1 MPLNVIVEEKGAGT
15 YLVRPEGSIDTKS
28 SADLAVRVD
37 TLLEKAPKVIIFDL
51 KDVGFVCSSA
61 VSVIFMTERSMRDKG
76 GKVLMVN
83 LQPQFKKV
91 FEIVQAFPSQQVFT
105 NVEDMD
111 KYLEQIQRKLNEG
124 EIK

>member
-1 MPLNVIVEEKGAGT
+1 MPLNVIVEKKVTGT
-15 YLVRPEGSIDTKS
+15 YIVRPEGSIDTKS

-51 KDVGFVCSSA
+51 KDVGFLCSA
-61 VSVIFMTERSMRDKG
+61 GVSVIFMAERSLRDKG

-91 FEIVQAFPSQQVFT
+91 FDIVQAFPAKHVFT
-105 NVEDMD
+105 NVEEMD
-111 KYLEQIQRKLNEG
+111 RYLEEIQSKLNDG